1 MRKKATDGTGCMK
14 IACSALLLAAWLIQ
28 PAQAGDSA
36 QGAVGSPV
44 GAGASSPSAA
54 APVGVSIGATQ
65 IDGVFAGPNAPVIR
79 FNGTAASSGSRS
91 PYARWNQ
98 ALSADLLNSD
108 TVHARLKYFRDNS
121 RNGSHQGVGIAFSL
135 SN

>member
-1 MRKKATDGTGCMK
+1 MRKKATGGEVRMK
-14 IACSALLLAAWLIQ
+14 IACSALLLAAWVIQ
-28 PAQAGDSA
+28 PAQAGDSS
-36 QGAVGSPV
+36 QGAVGSLV

-54 APVGVSIGATQ
+54 GPVGARMGATQ

-79 FNGTAASSGSRS
+79 LNGNATSSGSHS